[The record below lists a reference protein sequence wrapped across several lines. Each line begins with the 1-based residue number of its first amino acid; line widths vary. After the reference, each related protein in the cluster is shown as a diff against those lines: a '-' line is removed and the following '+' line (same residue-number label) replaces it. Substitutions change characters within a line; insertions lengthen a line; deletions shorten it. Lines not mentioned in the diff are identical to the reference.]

1 LVFEDEMSRGFLAL
15 LISSFSLISPAFAQT
30 AKATQSYKAQ
40 VIGEEPYLYEKPNF
54 DAKILQTLQPGKVYD
69 VAPQLQGGAFYKM
82 RGEGGVIGY
91 VSDADVK
98 PLWNAANVSK
108 TAKQD
113 ALAPVPPKKPETKE
127 SKEAKQKA
135 AKSAE
140 SADKKRRASK
150 TNRPFQYTQFVGIQY
165 SQIEFTEDTMGD
177 KRKESMGFFGV
188 KLSGPDLVIEGEI
201 PTEVNFMFH
210 SGAPGHYERLTG
222 NAADGWIFLMNFL
235 LESYFPQGKSALT
248 FIGFG
253 PELRYS
259 KFNAALTDSTTGKAS
274 IYSMEDIGAGAVFN
288 AGMAVRMGNASLRGD
303 IQYHWEKQSYLGAG
317 LSLQMAF

>member
-1 LVFEDEMSRGFLAL
+1 LVFEDEMNRGIFAL
-15 LISSFSLISPAFAQT
+15 FFSTLILFSPAFAQT
-30 AKATQSYKAQ
+30 AKAAQTYKAQ

-69 VAPQLQGGAFYKM
+69 VAPQIQGGAFYKI

-98 PLWNAANVSK
+98 PLWNGASLSK
-108 TAKQD
+108 AEKKEATLGA
-113 ALAPVPPKKPETKE
+113 PPKKAKVEESKE
-127 SKEAKQKA
+127 SKDKA
-135 AKSAE
+135 AKTAE
-140 SADKKRRASK
+140 MADKKRRADK
-150 TNRPFQYTQFVGIQY
+150 KNRPFQYTQFVGIQY
-165 SQIEFTEDTMGD
+165 NQIEYTEETMGE
-177 KRKESMGFFGV
+177 KRKDAMGFFGV
-188 KLSGPDLVIEGEI
+188 KLSGPDLVIDGAF

-210 SGAPGHYERLTG
+210 AGAPAHYERLTG

-235 LESYFPQGKSALT
+235 FESYFPQGKSALT

-259 KFNAALTDSTTGKAS
+259 KFNVALTDSATGKAS
-274 IYSMEDIGAGAVFN
+274 NYSMEDIGAGAVFN
-288 AGMAVRMGNASLRGD
+288 AGIAVRMGDTSLRGD

-317 LSLQMAF
+317 LTLQMAF